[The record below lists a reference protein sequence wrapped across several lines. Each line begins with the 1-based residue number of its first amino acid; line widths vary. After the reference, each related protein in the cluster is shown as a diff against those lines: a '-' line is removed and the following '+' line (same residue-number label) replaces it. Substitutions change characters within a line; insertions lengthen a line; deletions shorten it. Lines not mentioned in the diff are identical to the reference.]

1 MKPGKKSMTVTI
13 GICCFLLVMIIYMQF
28 KIAKETDITSIDTMR
43 ESELRTELANWKS
56 KYEEVHDKYQEV
68 SEKLKSYNEE
78 SNNDSKTRQKLEEEL
93 SELNLVLGK
102 TDVTGPGIVL
112 TIKDGPD
119 TETKVDA
126 EELMVIINNLKDAG
140 AEAISINEQRIV
152 DGSYIVLINSNFIK
166 VNGQRII
173 SPYVIKAIGNGSYL
187 ESALFGNGGY
197 AEELKALGVEINLTK
212 ENKINISKYDGE
224 LSTKYIEEVE

>member
-1 MKPGKKSMTVTI
+1 MKPGKRAMTVTI

-28 KIAKETDITSIDTMR
+28 KIVHETDITSIDTMR
-43 ESELRTELANWKS
+43 ESELRTELANWKN
-56 KYEEVHDKYQEV
+56 KYEEVQTKYEEV

-93 SELNLVLGK
+93 SELNLALGK

-126 EELMVIINNLKDAG
+126 EELLVIVNNLKDAG
-140 AEAISINEQRIV
+140 AEAISVNEQRIV
-152 DGSYIVLINSNFIK
+152 DQSYIVLINSNFIK
-166 VNGQRII
+166 VNGQRIVG
-173 SPYVIKAIGNGSYL
+173 PYVIKAIGNGSYL

-197 AEELKALGVEINLTK
+197 AEELKALGVEVTITK
-212 ENKINISKYDGE
+212 ENKINISKYEGE